1 VEVAEPTSVGVSIVV
16 PLYNERENIAP
27 LHDALLRAVAN
38 IDRRVEILLVNDGSA
53 DGTRE
58 AVNAL
63 AAKDPSIRALH
74 FRRNFGQTAALQAGI
89 EYARGE
95 VVVMMDGD
103 LQNDPEDIPAL
114 LAKLDEGYDVVS
126 GWRQRRRDAFL
137 SRVLPSAIANRIIS
151 LVSGVHLHDYGCTLK
166 AYRRSVLKDV
176 RLYGEMHRF
185 IPIYCSWLGGK
196 VTEMPVNHRARTRGK
211 SKYGAERIAKVILD
225 LVMIRFMA
233 SYQTRP
239 IHFFGGL
246 GIISIL
252 LSAPATLY
260 ALWLKF
266 FSGIGLTRTPLLLLA
281 AMLIILGVMFIVM
294 GILAEMIIRVYYETQ
309 DKKPYVLHDE

>member
-1 VEVAEPTSVGVSIVV
+1 MEVAEPTSVGVSIVV

-196 VTEMPVNHRARTRGK
+196 VTEMPINHRARTRGK

>member
-1 VEVAEPTSVGVSIVV
+1 MEVAEPTSVGVSIVV